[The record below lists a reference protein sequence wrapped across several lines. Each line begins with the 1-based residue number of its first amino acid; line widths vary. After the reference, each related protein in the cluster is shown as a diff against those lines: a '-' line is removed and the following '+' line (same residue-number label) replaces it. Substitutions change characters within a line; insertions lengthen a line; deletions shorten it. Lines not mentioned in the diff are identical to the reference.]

1 MNAAALITALA
12 LLQPVPQQEAPPLS
26 PDTEAAIAASVDA
39 ARAALPE
46 LDHRIEHQP
55 QALDLR
61 IEKLGLLYVLG
72 VEDRSYLDQGDAEI
86 ERVRSMEP
94 TDDLATAAILSAYA
108 GAYEVVR
115 AKHANWPFHKL
126 GHVKDGLKQLDAAV
140 LARPEDPRIRFLR
153 LTSCVPLPFFI
164 GRGDSV
170 TEDTQ
175 ALATILVDGDHSL
188 SEDRA
193 QEMASFLLDRTDLE
207 GDMRVSVAAI
217 ATPDAPSS
225 GY

>member
-12 LLQPVPQQEAPPLS
+12 LYQPIAIQEAPPQAS
-26 PDTEAAIAASVDA
+26 DTEAAIAASVEA
-39 ARAALPE
+39 ARVALPE
-46 LDHRIEHQP
+46 LNHRIEHQP

-61 IEKLGLLYVLG
+61 IETLGLLYVLG

-86 ERVRSMEP
+86 ERVRDLQP
-94 TDDLATAAILSAYA
+94 TDDLATAAILTAYA

-140 LARPEDPRIRFLR
+140 MARPEDPRIRFLR

-164 GRGDSV
+164 GRGESV
-170 TEDTQ
+170 TDDTQ
-175 ALATILVDGDHSL
+175 ALATILVAGDHSL
-188 SEDRA
+188 SEESA
-193 QEMASFLLDRTDLE
+193 QEMATFLLHQTELE
-207 GDMRVSVAAI
+207 GDMRVSVASVA
-217 ATPDAPSS
+217 APTYP
-225 GY
+225 GGG